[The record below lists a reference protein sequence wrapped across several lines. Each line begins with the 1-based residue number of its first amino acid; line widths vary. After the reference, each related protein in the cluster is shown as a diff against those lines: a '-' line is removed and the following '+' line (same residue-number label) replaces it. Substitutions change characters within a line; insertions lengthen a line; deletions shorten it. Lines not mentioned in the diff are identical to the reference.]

1 MLSENIRKWQERV
14 IEESRRKAVEEV
26 LQEGKQKGLE
36 EGRQKGLEEGRQKGL
51 EEGRQ
56 KGLEEGRQKG
66 LEEGKALLL
75 RKQLEK
81 RFGPLPDW
89 AEARLEQVASDELE
103 RWAIRLLD
111 AVRLEDVFS

>member
-26 LQEGKQKGLE
+26 LQEGK
-36 EGRQKGLEEGRQKGL
+36 
-51 EEGRQ
+51 Q